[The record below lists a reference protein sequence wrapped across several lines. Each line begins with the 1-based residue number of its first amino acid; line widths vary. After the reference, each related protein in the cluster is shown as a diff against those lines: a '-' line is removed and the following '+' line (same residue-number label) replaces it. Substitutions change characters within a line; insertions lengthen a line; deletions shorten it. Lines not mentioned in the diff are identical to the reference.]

1 MGLWSERAEKRIRHR
16 ARRNGEKSFVRS
28 EKKRN
33 RKKKPHRFSSFS
45 PSSDSHSS
53 AALSAAAPARR
64 VGKYHF
70 LHLRTE
76 RGYEFEAERRKERD
90 SRFSLFSLLSFR
102 GQKLFQLKKPQ
113 NPRPSPLLLL
123 LLLSPASR
131 ASALPVRAFKE
142 SSGAPSSKSKSKQG
156 GLRAL
161 KSIELPKIDLLS
173 KIELPPLELEEMI
186 KLPTADDVTSL
197 ATETA
202 SKVSSAWDASEEKP
216 AVVALGAA
224 SFVVLVSLSAVADAV
239 DSVPILSTFFELV
252 GLGSS
257 GWLAFRHLAFGPDR
271 EALKGKI
278 EGYWSRI
285 FP

>member
-1 MGLWSERAEKRIRHR
+1 MNVETA
-16 ARRNGEKSFVRS
+16 KSFVRS

-33 RKKKPHRFSSFS
+33 RKENLIASPLSLLPLILTAPPPSAPPLPPGVSVSIIFFTSEQKEDRNSKRREEKKETAVF
-45 PSSDSHSS
+45 
-53 AALSAAAPARR
+53 
-64 VGKYHF
+64 
-70 LHLRTE
+70 
-76 RGYEFEAERRKERD
+76 
-90 SRFSLFSLLSFR
+90 LSFR
-102 GQKLFQLKKPQ
+102 FEGKNSTQRPQ
-113 NPRPSPLLLL
+113 NPQPSPLLLL

-131 ASALPVRAFKE
+131 VSALPVRAFKE

-173 KIELPPLELEEMI
+173 QIELPPLEFEEMI

-239 DSVPILSTFFELV
+239 DSVPIFSTFFELV
-252 GLGSS
+252 GLGCS